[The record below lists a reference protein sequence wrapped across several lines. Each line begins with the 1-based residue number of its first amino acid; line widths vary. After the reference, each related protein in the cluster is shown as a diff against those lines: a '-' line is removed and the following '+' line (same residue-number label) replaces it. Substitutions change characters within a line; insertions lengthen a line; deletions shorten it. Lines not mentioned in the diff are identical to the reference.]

1 VCIEKPIILLNNK
14 SCIFRRD
21 AFLFLWPYCVPLLPI
36 SLAALLSQAV
46 RLPTVPETLLKK
58 RRLQQSLKEKK
69 AKARE
74 AAFAVKI

>member
-1 VCIEKPIILLNNK
+1 MQFCFFGLIALHYCP
-14 SCIFRRD
+14 
-21 AFLFLWPYCVPLLPI
+21 FLT
-36 SLAALLSQAV
+36 ALLSQAA

-74 AAFAVKI
+74 AAFAVSIAKLFGSCVTLHTDPAMYLH